1 MALTATASCETQSAI
16 QESLKLVRPVVVSL
30 NLNRPN
36 VYLSVSTIQSLW
48 VSIVDIGVHLQS
60 LAFLCPLERFSWSHN
75 HA

>member
-16 QESLKLVRPVVVSL
+16 QESLKPVVVSL

-36 VYLSVSTIQSLW
+36 VYLSVSTIRSLW